1 MKNPLKQLI
10 AFFSKKKQPEVIN
23 EPKPQTRNYKLSIEG
38 LTQLVLPR
46 LTDILFK
53 EKGAVIGTDKYG
65 QPTAQYIK
73 VQDPYNA
80 GVMLNIINGKVFI
93 TGPFD
98 CSLSIEVETGKM
110 EVSVDIF
117 FRHSDEKILE
127 NVGNYVDEFL
137 TYVQNETTYK
147 KLVRP
152 NGRFKIVEERSFF
165 GVDYVLYPL
174 SMRTVPR
181 VYLETPSRF
190 LIEKFLIPAITAPG
204 KVTALFIG
212 PYGNGKT
219 ETSMLISEHAADE
232 NLVMFYVDKSKD
244 LRNILLALAKI
255 NALNDTLLFAEDIDE
270 VLSGSSRNSEDNQ
283 ILNIIDGLES
293 KQKNLKIILTTNHV
307 DRLNP
312 ALRRQGRIDI
322 LVPFPNP
329 STELL
334 KEIFLDNFGDEKV
347 ADFCVDKVKD
357 LNLSVAATF
366 ELIKRVKSV
375 GDTSP
380 ETIIQCI
387 ESLLPQLKLMH
398 SEIEV
403 SPKEQFLTQLVSTFL
418 DKNLQYLPFESRGIT
433 L

>member
-10 AFFSKKKQPEVIN
+10 SYFSKKKPEVIN
-23 EPKPQTRNYKLSIEG
+23 EPKPQTRNYKLEIEG

-46 LTDILFK
+46 LTEILFK

-93 TGPFD
+93 AGPFD
-98 CSLSIEVETGKM
+98 CPLSIEVETGKM
-110 EVSVDIF
+110 QVSVDIF
-117 FRHSDEKILE
+117 FKHVDEKILE
-127 NVGNYVDEFL
+127 DVGNYVDEFL
-137 TYVQNETTYK
+137 TYVQNETKYK
-147 KLVRP
+147 KLVKP
-152 NGRFKIVEERSFF
+152 NGRFKITEESSFF
-165 GVDYVLYPL
+165 GTDYVLSPL
-174 SMRTVPR
+174 SMRTVDR

-190 LIEKFLIPAITAPG
+190 LVEKFLIPAITKPG

-232 NLVMFYVDKSKD
+232 SLVMFYVDKSKD
-244 LRNILLALAKI
+244 LKNILLALAKI
-255 NALNDTLLFAEDIDE
+255 NALEDTLLFAEDIDE
-270 VLSGSSRNSEDNQ
+270 VLSGSSRKAEDNQ

-293 KQKNLKIILTTNHV
+293 KQKNLKIILTTNHE

-312 ALRRQGRIDI
+312 ALRRPGRIDI

-329 STELL
+329 SLELL
-334 KEIFLDNFGDEKV
+334 KEIFLDSFGNEEV
-347 ADFCVDKVKD
+347 AEFCVEKVKD

-366 ELIKRVKSV
+366 ELIKRVKSI
-375 GDTSP
+375 GDTSS
-380 ETIIQCI
+380 ENITLCI
-387 ESLLPQLKLMH
+387 ESLLPQLKLMQ
-398 SEIEV
+398 SEIET
-403 SPKEQFLTQLVSTFL
+403 SPKEQFLQQLVSTFL
-418 DKNLQYLPFESRGIT
+418 DKNLQYLPFESKGIT